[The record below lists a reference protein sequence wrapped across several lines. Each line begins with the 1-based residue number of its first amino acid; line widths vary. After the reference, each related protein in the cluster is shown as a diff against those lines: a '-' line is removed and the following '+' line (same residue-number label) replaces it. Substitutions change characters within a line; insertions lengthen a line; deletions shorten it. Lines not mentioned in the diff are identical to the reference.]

1 MRSAEIRE
9 SFLSYFESKG
19 CKRQPSSSLI
29 PDDPSLLLTTAGMVQ
44 FKPVFLG
51 TKTLGFTRATTV
63 QKCVRTTDIDIIGT
77 TGRHHSFF
85 EMLGNFSFGDYFKS
99 EACAW
104 AYEYS
109 TEVLGLDPSKLWYS
123 IYEDDDES
131 ERIWAEEVGVPR
143 DRIVRM
149 GAKDN
154 FWSAGPTGPCGPCS
168 ELYYDQGPELGCGSP
183 DCAPGCDCDRYLEY
197 WNLVFM
203 QYDRQDDG
211 TLVDLPKQNIDT
223 GMGLER
229 IAAILQHVNSNF
241 ETDVLRSIMTEA
253 EAITGAEYGTAE
265 KTDTSLRILA
275 DHARAVTFLIADG
288 VLPSNEGRGY
298 VLRRLLRRAV
308 RHGRLLGVNDP
319 FLGRLTTL
327 VIDLMGDAYPELVEH
342 RELIDGIVHAEEQ
355 RFTSTLR
362 QGMTFLEDELGA
374 LSLAGANVLDGRMA
388 FTLHDTYGFP
398 VELTAEIAAEAG
410 VSVDMGSFE
419 SEMAAQRERGRA
431 AVKDESWS
439 TFGGVWSEIAASAK
453 PCEFVGYAQDEQDAT
468 VLAIVSNG
476 ELVSELAAGSKAD
489 VVLDTTPF
497 YGEQGGQVGDTG
509 TLRSETVAF
518 RVDETKIPT
527 PGVVSHG
534 GELTE
539 GTLRVG
545 DSVHAA
551 IDVMRRERI
560 RRNHTATH
568 LLQWALRL
576 VLGEHVK
583 QSGSHVAPDR
593 LRFDFT
599 HFEAMTAEQQ
609 TKVERLV
616 NAKIMENHPVKAY
629 ETSLATARESG
640 VTALFGEKYGDFV
653 RVLEVGNFSK
663 ELCGGTH
670 VARTSEINLFKVIAE
685 GSVGANL
692 RRIEAVTSFDALD
705 YVRTEEAELAEA
717 AATLKVQRL
726 DVSERTATLVKRVK
740 ELETQQTRTKEY
752 LSESGIS
759 ELVERVVDVGYPLIV
774 ERVGQMDVG
783 GLRALWDVVRARM
796 GGGAVVFAATTPET
810 GAPLLLAAGSPDAVT
825 KRIRRWR
832 DHQGRRACCERWR
845 GRQARDGS
853 SGREGRRGYRRG
865 TSPGARHARRRVGKR
880 AGARTRHRRAAHRRR
895 RIGPRATRRV
905 STMRA

>member
-1 MRSAEIRE
+1 MKSAEIRE

-19 CKRQPSSSLI
+19 CTRQPSSSLI

-109 TEVLGLDPSKLWYS
+109 TDVLGLDPERLWYS
-123 IYEDDDES
+123 IFEDDDEA
-131 ERIWAEEVGVPR
+131 ETIWAEEVGVPR
-143 DRIVRM
+143 ERIVRM

-168 ELYYDQGPELGCGSP
+168 ELYYDQGPELGCDSP

-203 QYDRQDDG
+203 QYDRQEDG
-211 TLVDLPKQNIDT
+211 SLVPLPKQNIDT

-229 IAAILQHVNSNF
+229 VAAILQHVSSNF
-241 ETDVLRSIMTEA
+241 ETDVLRSIMSEA
-253 EAITGAEYGTAE
+253 EAITGATYGVGE

-275 DHARAVTFLIADG
+275 DHSRAVAFLIADG

-308 RHGRLLGVNDP
+308 RHGRLLGVTDP
-319 FLGRLTTL
+319 FLGRLTRL
-327 VIDLMGDAYPELVEH
+327 VIELMGPAYPEVVEH
-342 RELIDGIVHAEEQ
+342 RELISGIVQAEEQ
-355 RFTSTLR
+355 RFGATLR
-362 QGMTFLEDELGA
+362 QGMAFLEDELGL
-374 LSLAGANVLDGRMA
+374 LSESGGGVLDGRTA
-388 FTLHDTYGFP
+388 FALHDTYGFP

-410 VSVDMGSFE
+410 VSVDMDAFA
-419 SEMAAQRERGRA
+419 SEMEAQRERGRA
-431 AVKDESWS
+431 GVKDESWS
-439 TFGGVWSEIAASAK
+439 TFGGVWSEIADSTG
-453 PCEFVGYAQDEQDAT
+453 PGEFVGYSVDDTDAT
-468 VLAIVSNG
+468 VAAIVSEG
-476 ELVSELAAGSKAD
+476 SLVSELAPGHHAE
-489 VVLDTTPF
+489 VVLDRTPF

-509 TLRSETVAF
+509 TIRGERALF
-518 RVDETKIPT
+518 RVDDTKVPL
-527 PGVVSHG
+527 PGIVAQV

-545 DSVHAA
+545 DTVHAA

-568 LLQWALRL
+568 LLHWALRL
-576 VLGEHVK
+576 ILGEHVK
-583 QSGSHVAPDR
+583 QSGSYVAPDR

-599 HFEAMTAEQQ
+599 HFEAMTPEQLA
-609 TKVERLV
+609 KVERLA
-616 NAKIMENHPVKAY
+616 NAKVMENHVVRAY

-670 VARTSEINLFKVIAE
+670 VARTSEIGLLKVIAE

-692 RRIEAVTSFDALD
+692 RRIEAVTSFDALE
-705 YVRTEEAELAEA
+705 YLRTEEQELAEA
-717 AATLKVQRL
+717 AAALKVQRF
-726 DVSERTATLVKRVK
+726 DVAERTVTLVKRVK
-740 ELETQQTRTKEY
+740 ELETQQSRTKEA
-752 LSESGIS
+752 LSQAEIS
-759 ELVERVVDVGYPLIV
+759 DLTDVAVDVGYPLVIARVPSV
-774 ERVGQMDVG
+774 EAA
-783 GLRALWDVVRARM
+783 GLRALWDIVRARM
-796 GGGAVVFAATTPET
+796 GGGAVVLATVTPE
-810 GAPLLLAAGSPDAVT
+810 GNAPLLLAAGSKEAVSAGF
-825 KRIRRWR
+825 
-832 DHQGRRACCERWR
+832 D
-845 GRQARDGS
+845 
-853 SGREGRRGYRRG
+853 
-865 TSPGARHARRRVGKR
+865 
-880 AGARTRHRRAAHRRR
+880 AGAVIRTIAPSVRGGGGGKPEMAQAGGKDASGIDEALRLARETF
-895 RIGPRATRRV
+895 GV
-905 STMRA
+905 G

>member
-51 TKTLGFTRATTV
+51 TKTMPFTRATTV

-109 TEVLGLDPSKLWYS
+109 TQVLGLDPSKLWYS
-123 IYEDDDES
+123 IYEDDDEA

-143 DRIVRM
+143 ERIVRM

-168 ELYYDQGPELGCGSP
+168 ELYYDQGPELGCDSP

-203 QYDRQDDG
+203 QYDRQEDG

-229 IAAILQHVNSNF
+229 IAAILQGVNSNF

-253 EAITGAEYGTAE
+253 EAITGVAYGTGE
-265 KTDTSLRILA
+265 KSDTSLRILA

-308 RHGRLLGVNDP
+308 RHGRLLGVTEP
-319 FLGRLTTL
+319 FLIRLTSL
-327 VIDLMGDAYPELVEH
+327 VVELMGDAYPEIVEH
-342 RELIDGIVHAEEQ
+342 QELIDGIVQAEEQ
-355 RFTSTLR
+355 RFSTTLR
-362 QGMTFLEDELGA
+362 QGMAYLEEELGA
-374 LSLAGANVLDGRMA
+374 LAESGASVLDGTTA

-410 VSVDMGSFE
+410 VAVDMAAFE
-419 SEMAAQRERGRA
+419 SEMEAQRERGRA
-431 AVKDESWS
+431 GVKDESWS
-439 TFGGVWSEIAASAK
+439 AYGGIWSQLAASTI
-453 PCEFVGYAQDEQDAT
+453 PCEFVGYAKDEADAK
-468 VLAIVSNG
+468 VVAIVSEG
-476 ELVSELAAGSKAD
+476 ASVSEISAGSTAEI
-489 VVLDTTPF
+489 VLDKTPF

-509 TLRSETVAF
+509 ILRADAMQF
-518 RVDETKIPT
+518 RVDDTKIPS
-527 PGVVSHG
+527 PGIYAHV

-545 DSVHAA
+545 DTIHAT

-568 LLQWALRL
+568 LLHWALRL

-599 HFEAMTAEQQ
+599 HFEAMTPEQQ
-609 TKVERLV
+609 AKVERLA
-616 NAKIMENHPVKAY
+616 NAKVMENHPVRAY
-629 ETSLATARESG
+629 ETSIATARESG
-640 VTALFGEKYGDFV
+640 VTALFGEKYGEFV

-670 VARTSEINLFKVIAE
+670 VARTSEINLLKIVAE

-692 RRIEAVTSFDALD
+692 RRIEAVTSFDALE
-705 YVRTEEAELAEA
+705 YVRSEESELAEA
-717 AATLKVQRL
+717 AAALKVQRF
-726 DVSERTATLVKRVK
+726 DVSERTATMVKRVK
-740 ELETQQTRTKEY
+740 ELETQQERTKEY
-752 LSESGIS
+752 LSEGGIA
-759 ELVERVVDVGYPLIV
+759 EIVARKVDAGYPLII
-774 ERVGQMDVG
+774 ENLGEMAPVGM
-783 GLRALWDVVRARM
+783 RSIWDVVRARL
-796 GGGAVVFAATTPET
+796 GGNGAVVFAATVPES
-810 GAPLLLAAGSPDAVT
+810 GSPILLAAGAPDALAAGF
-825 KRIRRWR
+825 
-832 DHQGRRACCERWR
+832 D
-845 GRQARDGS
+845 
-853 SGREGRRGYRRG
+853 
-865 TSPGARHARRRVGKR
+865 
-880 AGARTRHRRAAHRRR
+880 AGAVIKAIAPAVK
-895 RIGPRATRRV
+895 GGGGGKPEMAQAGGKDATGIDEALRLAREMLGV
-905 STMRA
+905 G

>member
-1 MRSAEIRE
+1 VRTSEIRE
-9 SFLSYFESKG
+9 SFLSFFESKG
-19 CKRQPSSSLI
+19 CKRMPSSSLI

-51 TKTLGFTRATTV
+51 LKTLGFTRATTV

-109 TEVLGLDPSKLWYS
+109 TEVLGLDPDKLWFS
-123 IYEDDDES
+123 IYDDDDEA
-131 ERIWAEEVGVPR
+131 ERIWTEEVGVPR
-143 DRIVRM
+143 ERIVRM

-203 QYDRQDDG
+203 QYDRQEDG
-211 TLVDLPKQNIDT
+211 SLLPLPKKNIDT

-241 ETDVLRSIMTEA
+241 ETDVLRSLMAQA
-253 EAITGAEYGTAE
+253 EAITGARYGTDD

-275 DHARAVTFLIADG
+275 DHSRALAFLIADG

-319 FLGRLTTL
+319 FLGRLTAL
-327 VIDLMGDAYPELVEH
+327 VIELMGDAYPEVLEH
-342 RELIDGIVHAEEQ
+342 RELIAGIVQAEEQ
-355 RFTSTLR
+355 RFNTTLR
-362 QGMTFLEDELGA
+362 QGMAFLEDELAA
-374 LSLAGANVLDGRMA
+374 LASSEQGVLDGRTA
-388 FTLHDTYGFP
+388 FALHDTYGFP

-410 VSVDMGSFE
+410 VSVDMASFE
-419 SEMAAQRERGRA
+419 TEMEAQRERGRA
-431 AVKDESWS
+431 GVKDESWS
-439 TFGGVWSEIAASAK
+439 AYGGVWAQVGASEK
-453 PCEFVGYAQDEQDAT
+453 RCEFLGYAKNEADAT
-468 VLAIVSNG
+468 VSAIVAEG
-476 ELVSELAAGSKAD
+476 EMVTELQAGSHAE
-489 VVLDTTPF
+489 VVLDRTPF

-509 TLRSETVAF
+509 RLTAEGLLF
-518 RVDETKIPT
+518 RVDDTRIAA
-527 PGVVSHG
+527 PGIYAHV
-534 GELTE
+534 GELVE

-545 DSVHAA
+545 DDVHAA

-568 LLQWALRL
+568 LLHWALRL

-583 QSGSHVAPDR
+583 QSGSHVAPER

-599 HFEAMTAEQQ
+599 HFEAMTSEQ
-609 TKVERLV
+609 TAKVERLV
-616 NAKIMENHPVKAY
+616 NAKVMENHPVRAY

-670 VARTSEINLFKVIAE
+670 VARTSEIGFLKILSE
-685 GSVGANL
+685 SSVGANL
-692 RRIEAVTSFDALD
+692 RRIEAVTSFDAMD
-705 YVRTEEAELAEA
+705 YVRSEEGQLAEVA
-717 AATLKVQRL
+717 AVLKASRY
-726 DVSERTATLVKRVK
+726 DAAEKTAALVKRVK
-740 ELETQQTRTKEY
+740 ELESSQMRAKAT
-752 LSESGIS
+752 LSQNDIESLSAGI
-759 ELVERVVDVGYPLIV
+759 VDVGYPLLV
-774 ERVGQMDVG
+774 ARVPTSEAAD
-783 GLRALWDVVRARM
+783 LRGLWDVMRTRLGAA
-796 GGGAVVFAATTPET
+796 AVVLASVAPSSGT
-810 GAPLLLAAGSPDAVT
+810 PLLLAAATPEAIGAGFDAGAV
-825 KRIRRWR
+825 IRAIAPAVK
-832 DHQGRRACCERWR
+832 GGGGGKPEMA
-845 GRQARDGS
+845 QAGGKDA
-853 SGREGRRGYRRG
+853 SGIDEALGLAREML
-865 TSPGARHARRRVGKR
+865 GAR
-880 AGARTRHRRAAHRRR
+880 
-895 RIGPRATRRV
+895 
-905 STMRA
+905 